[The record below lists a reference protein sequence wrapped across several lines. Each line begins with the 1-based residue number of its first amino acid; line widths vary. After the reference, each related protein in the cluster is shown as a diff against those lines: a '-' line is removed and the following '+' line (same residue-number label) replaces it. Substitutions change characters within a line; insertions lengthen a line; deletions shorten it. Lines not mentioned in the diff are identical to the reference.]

1 MHDKLIANINNNS
14 VIIVSGSRTYL
25 KKKKK
30 TQSNM
35 TCCKDKKKIN
45 TTSAQKINL
54 VHFVN
59 AFQYL
64 CIYVA
69 SINRTMIFWCLY
81 QDAE

>member
-25 KKKKK
+25 KKKKNTK
-30 TQSNM
+30 QYDM
-35 TCCKDKKKIN
+35 LQRQKKIN